1 MKLSNSFEIFN
12 QPIYNYQFLF
22 FVFKSQKMSR
32 GFSRKKEAGARKN
45 RALPGTVGAKLPP
58 PQRIF
63 PNRPVTYYYVAWN
76 ARTKCRTPLTYVSR
90 TYLCM
95 YAHQAPGG
103 LSTLSLSPLLSP
115 SPVPRR
121 CDTKQQ
127 FKFPSSVEIVRHVT
141 SRINTLKGRHI
152 N

>member
-1 MKLSNSFEIFN
+1 MGSCHEIVSHR
-12 QPIYNYQFLF
+12 
-22 FVFKSQKMSR
+22 FVPKR
-32 GFSRKKEAGARKN
+32 TRERRDRKN
-45 RALPGTVGAKLPP
+45 RALSKEELVSPP
-58 PQRIF
+58 PRIF
-63 PNRPVTYYYVAWN
+63 PNRPVTHVAWN
-76 ARTKCRTPLTYVSR
+76 ARTKCHTPLTYLSR

-95 YAHQAPGG
+95 YAAHR
-103 LSTLSLSPLLSP
+103 SLWGTLSP
-115 SPVPRR
+115 SLPSSQLSPPSLRPR

>member
-32 GFSRKKEAGARKN
+32 GFSWKKEVGARKN

-103 LSTLSLSPLLSP
+103 LSTLSLSLLSSP
-115 SPVPRR
+115 PAQSPVVATRNSNLSFRR
-121 CDTKQQ
+121 RWKSCGTWRR
-127 FKFPSSVEIVRHVT
+127 ELTR
-141 SRINTLKGRHI
+141 
-152 N
+152 

>member
-32 GFSRKKEAGARKN
+32 GFSWKKEVGARKN
-45 RALPGTVGAKLPP
+45 RALPETVGAKLPP

-103 LSTLSLSPLLSP
+103 LSTLSLSLLS
-115 SPVPRR
+115 SPPAQSLVVATRNSNLSFRR
-121 CDTKQQ
+121 RWKSCGTWRR
-127 FKFPSSVEIVRHVT
+127 ELTR
-141 SRINTLKGRHI
+141 
-152 N
+152 